1 MTQLLTVLMLDLVVV
16 ALMAVGDLAL
26 LVLEAVQEK
35 LALLLLSR

>member
-1 MTQLLTVLMLDLVVV
+1 MTQLLIVLMLDLVVV
-16 ALMAVGDLAL
+16 ARMAVEDLAL